1 MEILII
7 SLPLLSFLFT
17 SIFNNN
23 LNTKVVKYIPTS
35 IMAVCCLYSFY
46 LFYKIFY
53 LNEVLNFYIS
63 SWISSGVFVSK
74 WSFSFD
80 ILTSVMMIVVT
91 TISLIVHIYSIKDIK
106 NHKLK
111 VKFIG
116 YISFSTF
123 SMLLFISSNNLLQLF
138 LGWQLIGF
146 SSFLLIGNLDNKIVI
161 NKAALKLFIINRL
174 SDISFILSIVMLYS
188 IFETISFE
196 TIFETV
202 PVLRNY
208 NFHILSFYINGVELA
223 ASTLLFSAII
233 RSAQLFFYIWSSDS
247 FDIPIPV
254 LTLLY
259 SSTLIPAGIFVLF
272 RFSPFLEY
280 APFALNLLSITGLIT
295 LIFLSVMALTEF
307 NMKRILIYAACSQIS
322 LVIFAVGISAYN
334 AAIFHFFNFAFFNAL
349 LFLSL
354 GSIIRSLDYKSD
366 IRKMGGLYSKFPV
379 TFILT
384 YIGCFSIVGIPF
396 FSGFYSKEVIIS
408 ILFLAKSF
416 ISSFALILIF
426 FSSLLT
432 SFIFWRLIF
441 LTFHG
446 EFKGEI
452 NQHNKIKEYSPV
464 LMSFMFLLA
473 VMSIFSGWLLYDF
486 FVGNNWEI
494 FWKDSLFILPNSGG
508 AMDLNLVP
516 SWIQLFLILL
526 SIIGIGIAILFYLII
541 PSLPILLI
549 DKLKPLYLLSYNK
562 WFLRKSFYFFLVK
575 PLNLL
580 FNLLVL
586 LIQKQIYLV
595 NFIII
600 KNFIM
605 IKVLNQLPK
614 IEKFIKKYFF
624 ILFLLSILSLFYID
638 MVFINDF

>member
-7 SLPLLSFLFT
+7 FLPLLSFLFT

-23 LNTKVVKYIPTS
+23 LNMKVVNYISTS
-35 IMAVCCLYSFY
+35 IMAVCCFYSFY

-63 SWISSGVFVSK
+63 SWISSGNFDAK

-91 TISLIVHIYSIKDIK
+91 TISLIVHIYSIRDIET
-106 NHKLK
+106 NKLDT
-111 VKFIG
+111 KFIG
-116 YISFSTF
+116 YVSFSTF

-161 NKAALKLFIINRL
+161 NKAALKLFIINRF
-174 SDISFILSIVMLYS
+174 SDISFILSIVILYS

-208 NFHILSFYINGVELA
+208 NFYILSFYINGVELA

-307 NMKRILIYAACSQIS
+307 NLKRILIYAACSQIS
-322 LVIFAVGISAYN
+322 FVVFAVGISAYN

-354 GSIIRSLDYKSD
+354 GSLIRSLVYKSD

-408 ILFLAKSF
+408 ILFLSKNF

-446 EFKGEI
+446 EFKSEI
-452 NQHNKIKEYSPV
+452 NQHNKITEYSPV
-464 LMSFMFLLA
+464 LMSSMFLLA
-473 VMSIFSGWLLYDF
+473 VISVFSGWLLYDF
-486 FVGNNWEI
+486 FIGNNWEI

-516 SWIQLFLILL
+516 SWIQLIPILL
-526 SIIGIGIAILFYLII
+526 TIIGIGIAILFYLII

-562 WFLRKSFYFFLVK
+562 WFLRESFYFFLVK
-575 PLNLL
+575 PLNFI

-586 LIQKQIYLV
+586 LIQKLIYQI
-595 NFIII
+595 NFIKI
-600 KNFIM
+600 KNLFM
-605 IKVLNQLPK
+605 IKILNILP
-614 IEKFIKKYFF
+614 IFENIIRKYYF